1 MKGISSSFPEIH
13 QKEGGRLQ
21 NGWNATQLL
30 LSEKVSGRNWSHP
43 QLTSL
48 LLLLVMMIVM
58 IIPHICHGRHGRR
71 PCKFFLAG
79 VNFYIFN
86 AKNWH
91 FFTDLTQKIGVFGV
105 NFILQKFCLS
115 MTNDK

>member
-1 MKGISSSFPEIH
+1 MKGIRSSFPEIH

-48 LLLLVMMIVM
+48 LLMMMVMVLSMYQIDT
-58 IIPHICHGRHGRR
+58 R
-71 PCKFFLAG
+71 
-79 VNFYIFN
+79 
-86 AKNWH
+86 
-91 FFTDLTQKIGVFGV
+91 KIGSRMKGGENISSKDRIEGQLIYHSFFRDMLCHFH
-105 NFILQKFCLS
+105 FIQMNSCSVRESIEF
-115 MTNDK
+115 

>member
-48 LLLLVMMIVM
+48 LLLLLVMMVM
-58 IIPHICHGRHGRR
+58 MMVMV
-71 PCKFFLAG
+71 LS
-79 VNFYIFN
+79 IFQID
-86 AKNWH
+86 
-91 FFTDLTQKIGVFGV
+91 TRKIG
-105 NFILQKFCLS
+105 
-115 MTNDK
+115 

>member
-13 QKEGGRLQ
+13 QKEGGRHQ

-48 LLLLVMMIVM
+48 LLLMMVMMMVM
-58 IIPHICHGRHGRR
+58 VMPLMVMARMMIMEIFII
-71 PCKFFLAG
+71 
-79 VNFYIFN
+79 
-86 AKNWH
+86 
-91 FFTDLTQKIGVFGV
+91 T
-105 NFILQKFCLS
+105 
-115 MTNDK
+115 